1 MKQLDE
7 TSFDRPI
14 PGMGMTHELGA
25 RPWQTPPTYV
35 TVDEAADY
43 YIEKMSSPEFKN
55 KLLEVMAM
63 NVPLTT
69 VANTMQLASVM
80 EGLHTV
86 DVGMLMIPILVEVMA
101 LIGDSADVD
110 YVTGMD
116 MQKEARPSMLNK
128 IIEDMK
134 AEIGES
140 EDMDEGMTMQQ
151 VQQEEPM
158 PTEQPQEEA
167 MPTEEEP
174 KGLMAR
180 RG

>member
-55 KLLEVMAM
+55 KLLDVMAM

-69 VANTMQLASVM
+69 VANTMQLSSVM

-86 DVGMLMIPILVEVMA
+86 DVGMMMIPILVEVMA

-116 MQKEARPSMLNK
+116 AKKEARPSMINK

-134 AEIGES
+134 SEIGDV
-140 EDMDEGMTMQQ
+140 EDMDEGMEMQ
-151 VQQEEPM
+151 
-158 PTEQPQEEA
+158 QPQEEAEA
-167 MPTEEEP
+167 MPTEETQEEMPMEQP

>member
-55 KLLEVMAM
+55 KLLDVMAM
-63 NVPLTT
+63 KVPLTT
-69 VANTMQLASVM
+69 VANTMQLSSVM

-86 DVGMLMIPILVEVMA
+86 DVGMMMIPILVEVMA

-116 MQKEARPSMLNK
+116 AKKEARPSMINK

-134 AEIGES
+134 SEIGDV
-140 EDMDEGMTMQQ
+140 EDMDEGMEMQ
-151 VQQEEPM
+151 
-158 PTEQPQEEA
+158 QPQEEVEA
-167 MPTEEEP
+167 MPTEETQEEMPMEQP

-180 RG
+180 RV

>member
-25 RPWQTPPTYV
+25 RPWQTPPTY
-35 TVDEAADY
+35 TTIDEAADY

-55 KLLEVMAM
+55 KLLDVMAM

-69 VANTMQLASVM
+69 VANTMQLSSVM

-86 DVGMLMIPILVEVMA
+86 DVGMMMIPILVEVMA

-116 MQKEARPSMLNK
+116 AKKEARPSMINK

-134 AEIGES
+134 SEIGDV
-140 EDMDEGMTMQQ
+140 EDMDEGMEMQ
-151 VQQEEPM
+151 
-158 PTEQPQEEA
+158 QPQEEAEA
-167 MPTEEEP
+167 MPTEETQEEMPMEQP

-180 RG
+180 RV

>member
-7 TSFDRPI
+7 TSFYRPI
-14 PGMGMTHELGA
+14 PGMGMTNELCA
-25 RPWQTPPTYV
+25 RPWHTPPTY
-35 TVDEAADY
+35 TTIDEAADY

-55 KLLEVMAM
+55 KLLDVMAM

-69 VANTMQLASVM
+69 VANTMQLSSVM

-86 DVGMLMIPILVEVMA
+86 DVGMMMIPILVEVMA

-116 MQKEARPSMLNK
+116 AKKEARPSMINK

-134 AEIGES
+134 SEIGDV
-140 EDMDEGMTMQQ
+140 EDMDEGMEMQ
-151 VQQEEPM
+151 
-158 PTEQPQEEA
+158 QPQEEAEA
-167 MPTEEEP
+167 MPTEETQEEMPMEQP

>member
-55 KLLEVMAM
+55 KLLDVMAM
-63 NVPLTT
+63 KVPLTT
-69 VANTMQLASVM
+69 VANTMQLSSVM

-86 DVGMLMIPILVEVMA
+86 DVGMMMIPILVEVMA

-116 MQKEARPSMLNK
+116 AKKEARPSMINK

-134 AEIGES
+134 SEIGDV
-140 EDMDEGMTMQQ
+140 EDMDEGMEMQ
-151 VQQEEPM
+151 
-158 PTEQPQEEA
+158 QPQEETEA
-167 MPTEEEP
+167 MPTEETQEEMPMEQP

>member
-55 KLLEVMAM
+55 KLLDVMAM

-101 LIGDSADVD
+101 L
-110 YVTGMD
+110 
-116 MQKEARPSMLNK
+116 
-128 IIEDMK
+128 IEDMK

>member
-55 KLLEVMAM
+55 KLLDVMAM

-69 VANTMQLASVM
+69 VANTMQLSSVM

-86 DVGMLMIPILVEVMA
+86 DVGMMMIPILVEVMA

-116 MQKEARPSMLNK
+116 AKKEARPSMINK

-134 AEIGES
+134 SEIGDV
-140 EDMDEGMTMQQ
+140 EDMDEGMEMQ
-151 VQQEEPM
+151 
-158 PTEQPQEEA
+158 QPQEEAEA
-167 MPTEEEP
+167 MPTEETQEEMPMEQP

-180 RG
+180 RV

>member
-25 RPWQTPPTYV
+25 RPWQTPPTY
-35 TVDEAADY
+35 TTIDEAADY

-55 KLLEVMAM
+55 KLLDVMAM

-69 VANTMQLASVM
+69 VANTMQLSSVM

-86 DVGMLMIPILVEVMA
+86 DVGMRMIPILVEVMA

-116 MQKEARPSMLNK
+116 AKKEARPSMINK

-134 AEIGES
+134 SEIGDV
-140 EDMDEGMTMQQ
+140 EDMDEGMEMQ
-151 VQQEEPM
+151 
-158 PTEQPQEEA
+158 QPQEEAEA
-167 MPTEEEP
+167 MPTEETQEEMPMEQP

>member
-55 KLLEVMAM
+55 KLLDVMAM
-63 NVPLTT
+63 KVPLTT
-69 VANTMQLASVM
+69 VANTMQLSSVM

-86 DVGMLMIPILVEVMA
+86 DVGMMMIPILVEVMA

-116 MQKEARPSMLNK
+116 AKKEARPSMINK

-134 AEIGES
+134 SEIGDV
-140 EDMDEGMTMQQ
+140 EDMDEGMEMQ
-151 VQQEEPM
+151 
-158 PTEQPQEEA
+158 QPQEEVEA
-167 MPTEEEP
+167 MPTEETQEEMPMEQP

>member
-25 RPWQTPPTYV
+25 RPWQTPPTY
-35 TVDEAADY
+35 TTIDEAADY
-43 YIEKMSSPEFKN
+43 YIEKMSSTEFKN
-55 KLLEVMAM
+55 KLLDVMAM
-63 NVPLTT
+63 KVPLTT
-69 VANTMQLASVM
+69 VANTMQLSSVM

-86 DVGMLMIPILVEVMA
+86 DVGMMMIPILVEVMA

-116 MQKEARPSMLNK
+116 AKKEARPSMINK

-134 AEIGES
+134 SEIGDV
-140 EDMDEGMTMQQ
+140 EDMDEGMEMQ
-151 VQQEEPM
+151 
-158 PTEQPQEEA
+158 QPQEEVEA
-167 MPTEEEP
+167 MPTEETQEEMPMEQP

>member
-43 YIEKMSSPEFKN
+43 YVEKMSSPEFRD
-55 KLLEVMAM
+55 KLLDVMAM

-128 IIEDMK
+128 IIEDVK
-134 AEIGES
+134 AEMGES
-140 EDMDEGMTMQQ
+140 EDMDEGMATQQ
-151 VQQEEPM
+151 M
-158 PTEQPQEEA
+158 PTEQPQEEEV

>member
-25 RPWQTPPTYV
+25 RPWQTPPTY
-35 TVDEAADY
+35 TTIDEAADY

-55 KLLEVMAM
+55 KLLDVMAM

-69 VANTMQLASVM
+69 VANTMQLSSVM

-86 DVGMLMIPILVEVMA
+86 DVGMMMIPILVEVMA
-101 LIGDSADVD
+101 LIGDSADID

-116 MQKEARPSMLNK
+116 AKKEARPSMINK

-134 AEIGES
+134 SEIGDV
-140 EDMDEGMTMQQ
+140 EDMDEGMEMQ
-151 VQQEEPM
+151 
-158 PTEQPQEEA
+158 QPQEETEA
-167 MPTEEEP
+167 MPTEETQEEMPMEQP

-180 RG
+180 RV